1 MGFGRTKAQVIE
13 ALGEPSR
20 EPSDFNEMENISSA
34 LMYHGTSVIYIERGK
49 LAGFNIQ
56 DESLFLTYDD
66 LTLRIGESMKQLQ
79 PTFPQN
85 YLEDFVPGLVAGA
98 YGVISITLQ
107 GLASSD
113 MEVPFDEYVN
123 FFYEAG
129 KFLLTQI
136 RHGVY

>member
-1 MGFGRTKAQVIE
+1 MGFGRAKAQVIE

-20 EPSDFNEMENISSA
+20 EPSDFNEMENISST

-85 YLEDFVPGLVAGA
+85 YLENFVPGMAAGA
-98 YGVISITLQ
+98 NGVISITLQ
-107 GLASSD
+107 GFANSD
-113 MEVPFDEYVN
+113 KKVPFDE
-123 FFYEAG
+123 
-129 KFLLTQI
+129 
-136 RHGVY
+136 